1 MTVEEIN
8 GSMKEY
14 AEGKMKGIL
23 AYSEDP
29 LVSSDLV
36 GDAHSSIFSALDTL
50 VVGGNMAKVI
60 AWYDNEWGYSMRVA
74 DLVAYVAMKET
85 SGIKAHLPWEKAA

>member
-1 MTVEEIN
+1 MN
-8 GSMKEY
+8 
-14 AEGKMKGIL
+14 GIL
-23 AYSEDP
+23 AYSDEA

-50 VVGGNMAKVI
+50 VIGGNLAKVI

-74 DLVAYVAMKET
+74 DLVHYVAEREVEPARALKKE
-85 SGIKAHLPWEKAA
+85 A